1 MRAMEIVATGPL
13 ALVQDIGRP
22 GYAHL
27 GVPPSGA
34 LDVPALRLANRL
46 VGNPEADAGVECL
59 FGGLRVRAKT
69 SCTVAV
75 TGPPVAVEV
84 DGRAADSHTPV
95 HLGTGQLL
103 TIGTPASGLRCYLAV
118 SGGIAVEP
126 ELGSRSRDVLSE
138 IGPAPLRAGDVVPLG
153 EPSGIPCGADVVLPS
168 TAATELVVPV
178 EPGPRAHW
186 FEGLESGL
194 AKPWTVT
201 PESNRVGLRLDG
213 TPLTRKNEYAEKE
226 LPSEGLLTGA
236 VQIPPNGLPVIFL
249 ADHPTTGGYPVAAVV
264 RRASLQALAQVRPGT
279 LVRFR
284 SSTTMW
290 NR

>member
-1 MRAMEIVATGPL
+1 MRAVEVVATGPL
-13 ALVQDIGRP
+13 ALVQDLGRP

-34 LDVPALRLANRL
+34 LDVPALKLANRL
-46 VGNPEADAGVECL
+46 VGNPEAAAGVECL

-75 TGPPVAVEV
+75 TGPPVAVDV
-84 DGRAADSHTPV
+84 DGRAAGSHAPL
-95 HLGTGQLL
+95 HLRADQLL
-103 TIGTPASGLRCYLAV
+103 TLGAPASGLRCYLAI

-153 EPSGIPCGADVVLPS
+153 KPAGIPRGADVVLTS

-178 EPGPRAHW
+178 DPGPRAHW

-194 AKPWTVT
+194 AKTWTVT

-213 TPLTRKNEYAEKE
+213 TPLTRRSEYAGKE

-236 VQIPPNGLPVIFL
+236 VQLPPNGLPVVFL

-264 RRASLQALAQVRPGT
+264 RQASLPALAQARPGT
-279 LVRFR
+279 LVRFH
-284 SSTTMW
+284 SSTTVW